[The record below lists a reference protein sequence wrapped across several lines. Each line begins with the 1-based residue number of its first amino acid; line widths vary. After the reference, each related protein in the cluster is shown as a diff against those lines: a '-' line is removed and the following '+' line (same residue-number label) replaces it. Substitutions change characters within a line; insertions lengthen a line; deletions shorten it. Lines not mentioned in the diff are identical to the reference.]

1 MVRTVLWLQL
11 TVARS
16 ERELSFYSNPAKFLK
31 FLKSNPIK
39 SLKFVVH
46 RTVDKC
52 FSHLYGYIHWE
63 KTTSCTS
70 LTQIYFNHQR
80 NCIQQWWCSMETLR
94 WHISNATSI
103 AYSTLAEDCLCPL
116 ALFTDTNSPF
126 GATIVPNSM
135 TYTKKSVFNYNNVS
149 KCRVSIC
156 PYKHACQSC
165 GDSGHP
171 RIKCSKTVAPNTPNM
186 VPT

>member
-1 MVRTVLWLQL
+1 MVRPVLWLQL

-63 KTTSCTS
+63 KNTRCTS

-103 AYSTLAEDCLCPL
+103 AYSTLAEDCLWTSCVRLHCLPTQTALSEQLSFQIQWHIPKSLFLTITMCP
-116 ALFTDTNSPF
+116 
-126 GATIVPNSM
+126 
-135 TYTKKSVFNYNNVS
+135 NVE
-149 KCRVSIC
+149 
-156 PYKHACQSC
+156 
-165 GDSGHP
+165 
-171 RIKCSKTVAPNTPNM
+171 
-186 VPT
+186 